1 MAFKLCRFR
10 RDIERQRLEIIDHL
24 LNTLQRAYTFE
35 LKLPPE
41 ILKQVTV
48 EIGVKS
54 NDLEELKRLYQR
66 TLQEGSEKWKSLE
79 TKLKK
84 QHAQLEEELK
94 TPSFALEDSEFTTTL
109 FTMELDDIDQL
120 IKTQLQD
127 IKDTLTSLHVDYK
140 KEVKATS
147 EQWQPYQLLLDNLNT
162 YYTLKREE
170 LEKFKTLQ
178 LTSISSLTMP
188 ETLLVPIPDTLC
200 VKWNNATQLIPSHGD
215 ETVALFLKRT
225 LNYFRLDHYDIRY
238 FQLFILGGSVLKPAH
253 VLKDYSLTP
262 ATYLKLLYIQ

>member
-79 TKLKK
+79 K
-84 QHAQLEEELK
+84 
-94 TPSFALEDSEFTTTL
+94 
-109 FTMELDDIDQL
+109 
-120 IKTQLQD
+120 
-127 IKDTLTSLHVDYK
+127 
-140 KEVKATS
+140 
-147 EQWQPYQLLLDNLNT
+147 
-162 YYTLKREE
+162 
-170 LEKFKTLQ
+170 
-178 LTSISSLTMP
+178 
-188 ETLLVPIPDTLC
+188 
-200 VKWNNATQLIPSHGD
+200 
-215 ETVALFLKRT
+215 
-225 LNYFRLDHYDIRY
+225 
-238 FQLFILGGSVLKPAH
+238 
-253 VLKDYSLTP
+253 
-262 ATYLKLLYIQ
+262 

>member
-1 MAFKLCRFR
+1 MVFKLCRFR

-41 ILKQVTV
+41 ILQQVTA

-54 NDLEELKRLYQR
+54 NDLDELKRLYQQ
-66 TLQEGSEKWKSLE
+66 TLKDGSEKWKGLE

-109 FTMELDDIDQL
+109 FTMELEDIDQL
-120 IKTQLQD
+120 IKTQLQH
-127 IKDTLTSLHVDYK
+127 IKDTLNSLHVDYK

-147 EQWQPYQLLLDNLNT
+147 EQWQPYQVLLDNLDT
-162 YYTLKREE
+162 YYTLKRAE
-170 LEKFKTLQ
+170 LEKFKTVQ
-178 LTSISSLTMP
+178 LASIASLTIPATPGVPMP
-188 ETLLVPIPDTLC
+188 KTLC

-215 ETVALFLKRT
+215 ETVAVFLKRT
-225 LNYFRLDHYDIRY
+225 LNYFRLDHYDIRF
-238 FQLFILGGSVLKPAH
+238 FQLFILGGPVLKPAH
-253 VLKDYSLTP
+253 LLKDYSLTT